1 MSVLSSLPPADHL
14 YDVCV
19 VGAGPVGLALALE
32 AAQQGL
38 TVLLLDAGTEDGQG
52 SGDTPAISAPAHI
65 ADPERHAPM
74 ALATRRGVG
83 GTSWLWGGRCVQFE
97 PIDFERR
104 AYVPHSGWPLS
115 QQDILPWHARAA
127 YYMDCGKPE
136 FHTLLADWPGMPDI
150 QLSNLERWARQP
162 KLAPRLAA
170 LLQEQPGIS
179 LLCET
184 MVTDLHFNDDT
195 SAVTSVSVTR
205 GRQSGSLH
213 AKHYVLAAGGLEGTR
228 LLLAVQRKHPALF
241 GGTDGPLGRYYM
253 GHIAGSVASLVLSR
267 PDAFKDLDF
276 HLDDSQSY
284 VRRRLTLSESAQR
297 RLGLLN
303 TCFFADNPPFHDARH
318 RNATLSLVLL
328 ALAFKPVG
336 SRLISEGIRVRHI
349 GPAPRRYGRHLL
361 NVATRPWQAVADVLG
376 ILRHRYL
383 SPVRKPGFVLR
394 NNGGTYA
401 LHYHA
406 EQIPNRDSRV
416 TLNGQTGPDGLPC
429 LDIDFRYTPQ
439 DVDSVLR
446 AHQCLDEQ
454 LRSAGHGRVDYHDAE
469 PQRAAAV
476 MALATDGYHQVGT
489 TRMSDD
495 PALGV
500 VDRDCRVHGIG
511 NLFVASSSNFVTAG
525 EANPTFLAVCLALRL
540 AHRLATPSTATDQGQ

>member
-1 MSVLSSLPPADHL
+1 MSVLSSLPPADQI

-52 SGDTPAISAPAHI
+52 SSETPAISPPAHI

-74 ALATRRGVG
+74 TLASRRGVG
-83 GTSWLWGGRCVQFE
+83 GTSWLWGGRCVPFE
-97 PIDFERR
+97 PIDFAPRS
-104 AYVPHSGWPLS
+104 YVPHSEWPLS
-115 QQDILPWHARAA
+115 HDDVLPWHTRAA
-127 YYMDCGKPE
+127 YYLDCGSAE
-136 FHTLLADWPGMPDI
+136 FRSKEADWPGMPEI
-150 QLSNLERWARQP
+150 NLSNFERWAKQP
-162 KLAPRLAA
+162 KLAPRLSKM
-170 LLQEQPGIS
+170 LLEQPAIS
-179 LLCET
+179 LLCEA
-184 MVTDLHFNDDT
+184 MVTDLTFNADT
-195 SAVTSVSVTR
+195 TAVTGLSLTHKQQR
-205 GRQSGSLH
+205 GTVKAR
-213 AKHYVLAAGGLEGTR
+213 HYVLAAGGLSGTR
-228 LLLAVQRKHPALF
+228 LLLSVQRTHPALF
-241 GGTDGPLGRYYM
+241 GGIDGPLGRFYM
-253 GHIAGSVASLVLSR
+253 GHIFGAIASIVLKR
-267 PDAFKDLDF
+267 PADFKDLDF
-276 HLDDSQSY
+276 HLDASQTY
-284 VRRRLTLSESAQR
+284 VRRRLTLSDHVQR
-297 RLGLLN
+297 ELGLLN
-303 TCFFADNPPFHDARH
+303 TCFFADNPPFHDASH

-336 SRLISEGIRVRHI
+336 SRLISD
-349 GPAPRRYGRHLL
+349 GRHLL
-361 NVATRPWQAVADVLG
+361 NVAMRPWQAVADVVN

-383 SPVRKPGFVLR
+383 SAVRKPGFVLR

-406 EQIPNRDSRV
+406 EQIPNPDSRV
-416 TLNGQTGPDGLPC
+416 TLNGQTAPDGLPG

-446 AHQCLDEQ
+446 AHQYLDEQ
-454 LRSAGHGRVDYHDAE
+454 LRSAGHGHIEYLDAE

-476 MALATDGYHQVGT
+476 MEQATDGFHQIGT

-500 VDRDCRVHGIG
+500 VDRDCRVHGVG
-511 NLFVASSSNFVTAG
+511 NLFVASSSIFATAG

-540 AHRLATPSTATDQGQ
+540 AHHLAATSTATKQGQ